1 MSNQNSFLSLSSET
15 VAFLQLYWNAVTLQP
30 WSLLVL
36 VLMTES
42 LTSKSC
48 AFKDGEN
55 PVNEI
60 LLHQYLLLF
69 QVANSNLQAAAL
81 KSCLEK
87 LHAFAHPTAD
97 KEVSSKQMK

>member
-1 MSNQNSFLSLSSET
+1 
-15 VAFLQLYWNAVTLQP
+15 V
-30 WSLLVL
+30 
-36 VLMTES
+36 
-42 LTSKSC
+42 
-48 AFKDGEN
+48 D
-55 PVNEI
+55 EI

-81 KSCLEK
+81 KSHLEK